1 MRKMILLFSAV
12 LFILGATAGFASAKE
27 EVVSI
32 GFVHGITG
40 PYATYGVPMR
50 DAIDWSLKQ
59 IDEKGGFE
67 VQGKKYRLKVIHYD
81 DSSKPETEGPG
92 LLKKSLY
99 SDKVPILLLGGSP
112 ITRIGAPMAAQAKTP
127 TIILLAG
134 MANVAKPPYLFR
146 IRPDAAQCAP
156 PLATFFTKDLKAK
169 RIAFLGADTDF
180 SRDNFNFWKQIT
192 EKEGG
197 KIISEQWYVPGKVED
212 FYPTLSKIKADNPDA
227 LYISG
232 TTQQNALVYKQAS
245 EIGLTVP
252 RGGYTGM
259 TAEQAKNL
267 IGVKYTEALKNV
279 YDSRGIDPAFH
290 PDKKVRD
297 WSKQF
302 SEKFGYF
309 PADLTMWAWDA
320 PFIAI
325 RAFQKAGTVSDR
337 EKITK
342 ALADL
347 EIPPNVIT
355 PYVPLRGNKL
365 FDEQGQS
372 FSTTVVLG
380 WENTDWNTKKYYSVI
395 KGAVKEIK

>member
-1 MRKMILLFSAV
+1 
-12 LFILGATAGFASAKE
+12 
-27 EVVSI
+27 
-32 GFVHGITG
+32 
-40 PYATYGVPMR
+40 
-50 DAIDWSLKQ
+50 
-59 IDEKGGFE
+59 
-67 VQGKKYRLKVIHYD
+67 
-81 DSSKPETEGPG
+81 
-92 LLKKSLY
+92 
-99 SDKVPILLLGGSP
+99 
-112 ITRIGAPMAAQAKTP
+112 
-127 TIILLAG
+127 
-134 MANVAKPPYLFR
+134 
-146 IRPDAAQCAP
+146 
-156 PLATFFTKDLKAK
+156 
-169 RIAFLGADTDF
+169 
-180 SRDNFNFWKQIT
+180 
-192 EKEGG
+192 
-197 KIISEQWYVPGKVED
+197 
-212 FYPTLSKIKADNPDA
+212 
-227 LYISG
+227 
-232 TTQQNALVYKQAS
+232 
-245 EIGLTVP
+245 
-252 RGGYTGM
+252 M

-337 EKITK
+337 KRSPKPSPTWK
-342 ALADL
+342 FPQRDH
-347 EIPPNVIT
+347 
-355 PYVPLRGNKL
+355 PLRPPPGNKL